1 MIKEF
6 WDKLVGRRK
15 SNTKLSRLEQILS
28 ELDRGQ
34 GTARQVSDRSGIKLS
49 IVRTNLSTL
58 HRMHLIRAT
67 GTKVQTGYSEEN
79 VWEVVR

>member
-15 SNTKLSRLEQILS
+15 SSTKLSRLEQILS

-49 IVRTNLSTL
+49 VVRTNLSTL

-67 GTKVQTGYSEEN
+67 GTKVPTGFSEEN